1 MDRARILIADE
12 DELLARSLS
21 WLLKEQGYDVSLA
34 PRGSR
39 LQEQLDAHDP
49 DLLMLD
55 LLVDDRDDGGD
66 GNGFG
71 ADGYQLL
78 RDICAD
84 KRWRDMPVLVTSTLS
99 SDQAIS
105 RLLESGASDFIGKPF
120 NLRELVAR
128 ISAQLRTRRQ
138 LLSARSDLYS
148 TRAELASARAQVES
162 GRKIVDILHE
172 VTGDFSADEL
182 YNVLVR
188 RVARALDVSHCSL
201 ILARSDDEVGLVAA
215 AYEAQGLAQ
224 VEIHLERYPEIK
236 TALATGKPVLI
247 EDVDQSPLYND
258 VRLDWAAQGT
268 LIPYRSVAAL
278 PFRLD
283 GEQSGVIFL
292 RTLLDEPPLRQAD
305 VEFAEMV
312 IRAAVAAIRRAQ
324 LIEATRADRAR
335 LEVLALTDPLTH
347 THNRRALV
355 ERLTEEL
362 ERARRYSLD
371 LALLIV
377 DLDHFKTVNDSY
389 GHLVG
394 DEVLRGVSA
403 MLQREARAVDV
414 VARYGG
420 EEFVVIL
427 PETAAEGAIALAER
441 IRERVCNSPPIPGG
455 EYGWLR
461 VTVSIGV
468 ATVPTSHANSPEE
481 LISLADQALYRA
493 KAGGRNRVCVA

>member
-21 WLLKEQGYDVSLA
+21 WLLKEQGYEVSLA

-39 LQEQLDAHDP
+39 LLEVLDAQEP

-55 LLVDDRDDGGD
+55 VLMGEGD
-66 GNGFG
+66 G
-71 ADGYQLL
+71 YELL
-78 RDICAD
+78 RNISAD
-84 KRWRDMPVLVTSTLS
+84 KRWRDMPVLVVSTLPA
-99 SDQAIS
+99 DQATS
-105 RLLESGASDFIGKPF
+105 RLLDTGASDFIGKPF
-120 NLRELVAR
+120 HVRELLAR
-128 ISAQLRTRRQ
+128 ISAQLRSREQ
-138 LLSARSDLYS
+138 LLSARSALHS
-148 TRAELASARAQVES
+148 TKAELATARAEAES

-172 VTGDFSADEL
+172 VTGDFSSGEL

-188 RVARALDVSHCSL
+188 RVARALDISHCSL
-201 ILARSDDEVGLVAA
+201 ILARSGDVAGLVAA

-224 VEIHLERYPEIK
+224 VEIHLDRYPEIR
-236 TALATGKPVLI
+236 TALETGKPVVI
-247 EDVDQSPLYND
+247 EDVDASPLYNE

-278 PFRLD
+278 PFQLG

-292 RTLLDEPPLRQAD
+292 RTLLDEPSLRQAD
-305 VEFAEMV
+305 VQFAETV

-324 LIEATRADRAR
+324 LIEAARADRAR
-335 LEVLALTDPLTH
+335 LEVLALTDPLTR

-355 ERLTEEL
+355 DRLTAEL

-371 LALLIV
+371 LSLLMV
-377 DLDHFKTVNDSY
+377 DLDHFKAVNDSY
-389 GHLVG
+389 GHVVG
-394 DEVLRGVSA
+394 DEVLCGVSA

-420 EEFVVIL
+420 EEFVVVL

-441 IRERVCNSPPIPGG
+441 IRERVYNSPPVPGG

-468 ATVPTSHANSPEE
+468 ATISSPHANSPEE
-481 LISLADQALYRA
+481 LIAIADEALYRA
-493 KAGGRNRVCVA
+493 KAQGRNRVCAA

>member
-1 MDRARILIADE
+1 MDKARILIADE
-12 DELLARSLS
+12 DELLSCSLS
-21 WLLKEQGYDVSLA
+21 WLLKEQGYDVSRA

-39 LQEQLDAHDP
+39 LMEQLAAYDP

-55 LLVDDRDDGGD
+55 ILDGDDGGTD
-66 GNGFG
+66 S
-71 ADGYQLL
+71 YQLL
-78 RDICAD
+78 RDISAD
-84 KRWRDMPVLVTSTLS
+84 KRWRDMPVLVISTLPT
-99 SDQAIS
+99 DQAIS
-105 RLLESGASDFIGKPF
+105 RLLENGASDFVGKPF
-120 NLRELVAR
+120 NVRELVAR
-128 ISAQLRTRRQ
+128 ISAQLRSRQQ
-138 LLSARSDLYS
+138 LLSARS
-148 TRAELASARAQVES
+148 ELASARAQVES

-172 VTGDFSADEL
+172 VTGDFSSDEL

-188 RVARALDVSHCSL
+188 RVARALDISHCSL

-224 VEIHLERYPEIK
+224 VEIHLDRYPEIR
-236 TALATGKPVLI
+236 TALATGKPMLI

-292 RTLLDEPPLRQAD
+292 RTLLDEPPLRETD
-305 VEFAEMV
+305 VEFAETV

-441 IRERVCNSPPIPGG
+441 IRERICNSPPVPGG

-468 ATVPTSHANSPEE
+468 ATVPSSHANSPEE
-481 LISLADQALYRA
+481 LIALADEALYRA

>member
-1 MDRARILIADE
+1 MDKARILIADE

-34 PRGSR
+34 PRGGR
-39 LQEQLDAHDP
+39 LMEQLDAYDP
-49 DLLMLD
+49 DLLMFD
-55 LLVDDRDDGGD
+55 VAGDNSGDRL
-66 GNGFG
+66 
-71 ADGYQLL
+71 QLL
-78 RDICAD
+78 REVSAD
-84 KRWRDMPVLVTSTLS
+84 KRWRDMPVLVVSTLPA
-99 SDQAIS
+99 DQAIPH
-105 RLLESGASDFIGKPF
+105 LLESGASDFVGKPF
-120 NLRELVAR
+120 NVRELLAR
-128 ISAQLRTRRQ
+128 IGAQLRSRKQ
-138 LLSARSDLYS
+138 LLTARSDLSS

-172 VTGDFSADEL
+172 VTGDFSSDEL

-188 RVARALDVSHCSL
+188 RVARSLDISHCSL
-201 ILARSDDEVGLVAA
+201 ILARSDDEVGIVAA
-215 AYEAQGLAQ
+215 AYEAQGLGQ
-224 VEIHLERYPEIK
+224 VQIHLDRYPEIRS
-236 TALATGKPVLI
+236 ALATGKPVVI

-283 GEQSGVIFL
+283 EEQSGVIFL
-292 RTLLDEPPLRQAD
+292 RTLLDEPPLRQTD
-305 VEFAEMV
+305 VDFAEMV

-324 LIEATRADRAR
+324 LIEAARADRAR

-389 GHLVG
+389 GHLIG
-394 DEVLRGVSA
+394 DEVLRGVA
-403 MLQREARAVDV
+403 RTLQREARTVDV

-420 EEFVVIL
+420 EEFIVIL
-427 PETAAEGAIALAER
+427 PETAAEGAVALAER
-441 IRERVCNSPPIPGG
+441 IRERVCSSPPIPGG

-468 ATVPTSHANSPEE
+468 ATVPTSYASSPDE
-481 LISLADQALYRA
+481 LIALADQALYRA
-493 KAGGRNRVCVA
+493 KAEGRNRVCIA